1 MFLEVAAEVLEIDLN
16 EMGALSLQA
25 SQNIQI
31 TATCAVFAESEIV
44 SLVHKG
50 ITRPDILKAVHHSI
64 GGRIVSLLSSVEIEK
79 DVACI
84 GGVAKNIGMIEAIKN
99 LAQVDILV
107 PEEPE
112 IVVALG
118 AALVAMKKGGTL
130 Q

>member
-1 MFLEVAAEVLEIDLN
+1 M
-16 EMGALSLQA
+16 
-25 SQNIQI
+25 
-31 TATCAVFAESEIV
+31 
-44 SLVHKG
+44 
-50 ITRPDILKAVHHSI
+50 
-64 GGRIVSLLSSVEIEK
+64 SSVEIEK